1 LTRNLPLTTIQIAL
15 MSQSIR
21 RTIHHQLTVDYN
33 NLDQLE
39 ADLTVDIEW
48 TSDSNPL
55 ASINHL
61 NDADVSATLNSATFD
76 ECLEEVNRMAAE
88 SGIDIDEHGF
98 SGIDASTFENAK
110 TTKSRNN
117 VGLRRLQW
125 QDTNPAKPDLNQSM
139 LDKWMELWTTHPNP
153 SNGAGMWDWYANV
166 GTIQIAL
173 MSQSIR

>member
-1 LTRNLPLTTIQIAL
+1 

>member
-1 LTRNLPLTTIQIAL
+1 
-15 MSQSIR
+15 
-21 RTIHHQLTVDYN
+21 
-33 NLDQLE
+33 
-39 ADLTVDIEW
+39 
-48 TSDSNPL
+48 
-55 ASINHL
+55 
-61 NDADVSATLNSATFD
+61 
-76 ECLEEVNRMAAE
+76 MAAE